1 MCTVGPG
8 FLLAQ
13 MSRVSAQLRNRKAYE
28 TMKVSADVCPICGG
42 TGWKTVSAGRGSGVA
57 RCDCRVKARAQTL
70 LAAAH
75 IPKRYEHCELSSFT
89 TDFPGAHTSLAYARI
104 AASKFV
110 EEYDPRDG
118 TGLLIIGKIGV
129 GKTHLVVGIIKDLL
143 LTRGVSCLFY
153 DYRELLKQIQ
163 NSYNDSVK
171 ATELDVLRPV
181 FETEVLALDELGA
194 AKPSEWVWDTVSLIL
209 NTRYNN
215 NRTTIITTNFDNEP
229 AGTVSGARGAA
240 REETLGD
247 RIGERMRSRL
257 HEMCR
262 IVRMEGQDFRQKFR
276 SANFR

>member
-1 MCTVGPG
+1 MRASRRRAPSVPTATRLRGLHGPC
-8 FLLAQ
+8 
-13 MSRVSAQLRNRKAYE
+13 RN
-28 TMKVSADVCPICGG
+28 
-42 TGWKTVSAGRGSGVA
+42 
-57 RCDCRVKARAQTL
+57 
-70 LAAAH
+70 
-75 IPKRYEHCELSSFT
+75 
-89 TDFPGAHTSLAYARI
+89 
-104 AASKFV
+104 V
-110 EEYDPRDG
+110 EVIHFDRD
-118 TGLLIIGKIGV
+118 
-129 GKTHLVVGIIKDLL
+129 
-143 LTRGVSCLFY
+143 
-153 DYRELLKQIQ
+153 E
-163 NSYNDSVK
+163 
-171 ATELDVLRPV
+171 
-181 FETEVLALDELGA
+181 DELGA

>member
-1 MCTVGPG
+1 
-8 FLLAQ
+8 
-13 MSRVSAQLRNRKAYE
+13 
-28 TMKVSADVCPICGG
+28 MKVSADVCPVCEG
-42 TGWKTVSAGRGSGVA
+42 TGWKTVSSGRAPRVA
-57 RCDCRVKARAQTL
+57 RCDCRVQARAQTL
-70 LAAAH
+70 LAAAR

-89 TDFPGAHTSLAYARI
+89 TDFPGAHTSLAGARF

-129 GKTHLVVGIIKDLL
+129 GKTHLAVGIIKELI
-143 LTRGVSCLFY
+143 LTKGLPCLFY

-194 AKPSEWVWDTVSLIL
+194 VKPTEWVWDTVSLIL
-209 NTRYNN
+209 NTRYND
-215 NRTTIITTNFDNEP
+215 NRTTIITTNYPDDAARDSN
-229 AGTVSGARGAA
+229 GTTEFARAQRAARG
-240 REETLGD
+240 ETLGD

-262 IVRMEGQDFRQKFR
+262 IVKMEGADFRQTFKSASFR
-276 SANFR
+276 